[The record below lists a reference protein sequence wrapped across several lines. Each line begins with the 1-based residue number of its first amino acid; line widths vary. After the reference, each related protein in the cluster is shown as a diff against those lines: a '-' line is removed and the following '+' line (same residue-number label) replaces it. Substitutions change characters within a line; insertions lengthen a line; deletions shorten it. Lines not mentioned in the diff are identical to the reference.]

1 MTKSEEYRERVNRI
15 NKEHADKQ
23 RRNAEANGTALV
35 KIKKIKAG
43 VSNDQWEDAYVHVVP
58 EDPNHPDYYMTGV
71 AISDPE
77 DIAFR
82 LTLEK
87 ARRIV
92 EEAKKSG
99 VINRYDYSPHYVYGS
114 QAYVNEGLEEF
125 AILADKTGDNS
136 YLDY

>member
-43 VSNDQWEDAYVHVVP
+43 VSNDQWEDPYVHVVP
-58 EDPNHPDYYMTGV
+58 ENPNHPDYYMTGV
-71 AISDPE
+71 AITDPE
-77 DIAFR
+77 NIAFE

-87 ARRIV
+87 AQKIV

-136 YLDY
+136 WLDY

>member
-35 KIKKIKAG
+35 KIKEIKAG
-43 VSNDQWEDAYVHVVP
+43 VSPDQWEDPYVHVVP
-58 EDPNHPDYYMTGV
+58 ENPNHPDYYMTGV
-71 AISDPE
+71 AITDPD
-77 DIAFR
+77 DIAFE

-87 ARRIV
+87 AQKIV

-136 YLDY
+136 WLDY